1 MNKSLSLLVSGCLT
15 LASLPLLSASEISAS
30 IDGLNADDYA
40 LRLESRL
47 SLRQTLVD
55 ASQRDLKAFEKELLA
70 AAGAEQDWATR
81 DWCLRMLEL
90 VGTKAAVRPLAAL
103 LQDPD
108 PRVADLARR
117 ALSANPS
124 RRAGSVL
131 EKAML
136 KAPAAERGAYADALA
151 YRGDR
156 GAVRELAAVLKTGEA
171 DAALALGKIGGST
184 AERALR
190 RAHADAE
197 GPLQAA
203 IEEAL
208 LDSGLDQVKLLAQL
222 AESGASEGIRVAAF
236 ERLLTVNTKA
246 GQELLDQALANAE
259 APEHAAFVRAA
270 MASELSDGLVAQL
283 ATLAEADQVIVLD
296 AIVEL
301 HLSRYETAVLGVLA
315 DSSETLRPV
324 VVRTLGQVGSEASF
338 QPLLELYLAN
348 DRDREVTAALARLQA
363 PATDAGLLKTLQGD
377 GALSDRVAA
386 LRLLAVRNTAGVTG
400 LVNGYTGTE
409 FAPELRSAAFR
420 AMELVG
426 DAESVRLLL
435 AVVTGPD
442 SPVKRQAQSSLKKL
456 SANLAVPDYL
466 WTEFYAPALQAAAND
481 DRRRDVLAIVDGNSG
496 PAAAEA
502 LQAWVLEDHSLKAA
516 ALNALR
522 RWTDISGVD
531 SWLAIAEAPA
541 ATAADV
547 TTAKQS
553 ILRILGSTRT
563 TGSFQEKVERSV
575 AAMQAFADDADFK
588 HKLLAIYND
597 KLAWQ
602 TRVHLLRLFPAF
614 LEDPEIATEVQTLLD
629 RAAFN

>member
-15 LASLPLLSASEISAS
+15 LAALPLLSASEISAS

-55 ASQRDLKAFEKELLA
+55 ASPRDLKAYEKELLA
-70 AAGAEQDWATR
+70 AAGPEQDWATR

-246 GQELLDQALANAE
+246 GQELLDKALADAE

-270 MASELSDGLVAQL
+270 MASDLSDGLVAQL
-283 ATLAEADQVIVLD
+283 ATLPEADQVIVLD

-324 VVRTLGQVGSEASF
+324 VVRTLGQVGSDASF
-338 QPLLELYLAN
+338 QPLLDLYLAN
-348 DRDREVTAALARLQA
+348 ERDRDVTAALARLQA
-363 PATDAGLLKTLQGD
+363 PSSDARLLATLQGD
-377 GALSDRVAA
+377 GELSDRVAA
-386 LRLLAVRNTAGVTG
+386 LRLLALRNTAGVTA
-400 LVNGYTGTE
+400 LVNGYTGSDQ
-409 FAPELRSAAFR
+409 APELRQAAFR

-435 AVVTGPD
+435 EVVTGPNT
-442 SPVKRQAQSSLKKL
+442 PVKRQAQSSLKKL
-456 SANLAVPDYL
+456 SSNLAIPDYL
-466 WTEFYAPALQAAAND
+466 WTEFYEPALQAAAND

-496 PAAAEA
+496 PVAAAFLLDE
-502 LQAWVLEDHSLKAA
+502 VLRKQPLKAEA
-516 ALNALR
+516 MSALA

-531 SWLAIAEAPA
+531 AWISIGQ
-541 ATAADV
+541 AADANATEIDSAQRNIV
-547 TTAKQS
+547 RL
-553 ILRILGSTRT
+553 LRSTRT
-563 TGSFQEKVERSV
+563 AGSNQAKVE
-575 AAMQAFADDADFK
+575 AAARALRAFAKDTEFRLQVLATYDR
-588 HKLLAIYND
+588 KLE
-597 KLAWQ
+597 WQ
-602 TRVHLLRLFPAF
+602 TRAQLLRSFPDF
-614 LEDPEIATEVQTLLD
+614 VDDPDISHTVLDLLD
-629 RAAFN
+629 RAEFK